1 MIKPFVGIRKDWQ
14 DRLTKKTYLSDWR
27 DAWNYRVLP
36 STIETFL
43 NNLLPAIAFSQDL
56 FNRTNHNYG
65 LNEIL
70 LSQGISGLLFGI
82 LGYPL
87 SIVGVSAPS
96 CIICYTIFGIFMDNN
111 SIGEINV
118 PKEKFNDGFNFF
130 GFMFW
135 VYLWTGIIT
144 IFTSIMNVVCFFQ
157 FVTNFPCDIF
167 GCFINV
173 VYIVKGCELLGLS
186 FKDNATIEDVA
197 TGFANITIALCM
209 TIFGVLTKRINETRL
224 FTHDIRIFIRDY
236 STILS
241 VIFWS
246 GVTHFGNAFK
256 YVNFEKL
263 DISKSFQPSYVGR
276 TSWLAVDNHLP
287 AKYVFLAIPFG
298 IILWILLFFDH
309 NISSLMAQKTEYKL
323 NKKSMYHWDFCL
335 LSVHTILCGVLGLP
349 AGHCLIPQSF
359 LHTETLLLFKDK
371 NKEEQDEEKG
381 KEDENENEEQ
391 SIPLDDNLSDIDQN
405 SNTLNL
411 VHRRMEHIENK
422 HFATSVENLGDKDD
436 NNNKV
441 QSKNM
446 YISGVVEQRLTNS
459 LQGLMMIICMCRP
472 FLVCLNQIPQCI
484 LSALFFILGING
496 LLGNT
501 NIQRLIYLVSDVKEG
516 PLKQVS
522 VKKLICFLIITYIF
536 AAGEI
541 LVSQLENVSIGFP
554 LVLLLSILVTFG
566 FPKFFNKEELN
577 ILDSNVVTK
586 ESIKN
591 LLSENLQTL

>member
-1 MIKPFVGIRKDWQ
+1 MIKPFVGIRRDWK

-96 CIICYTIFGIFMDNN
+96 CIICYTIFGIFMDTN
-111 SIGEINV
+111 SKREINV

-186 FKDNATIEDVA
+186 FKGNATIEDVA
-197 TGFANITIALCM
+197 AGFANITIALCM

-256 YVNFEKL
+256 YVKFEKL

-323 NKKSMYHWDFCL
+323 SKKSMYHWDFCL

-349 AGHCLIPQSF
+349 AGHCLIPQS
-359 LHTETLLLFKDK
+359 
-371 NKEEQDEEKG
+371 
-381 KEDENENEEQ
+381 
-391 SIPLDDNLSDIDQN
+391 
-405 SNTLNL
+405 
-411 VHRRMEHIENK
+411 
-422 HFATSVENLGDKDD
+422 DKDD
-436 NNNKV
+436 NNNNKV
-441 QSKNM
+441 PSKNM

-566 FPKFFNKEELN
+566 FPNFFNKEELN

-591 LLSENLQTL
+591 LLSEKSSNVINNN